1 MFRSSSGGWRF
12 FRNLFLLLPMSIFLL
27 RRPEILSLLL
37 RAMAGLLC
45 LLFFSQC
52 QTTSTTGT
60 KDKTRKSQNYKITK
74 KSNSGAYK
82 KSGFSSEKLVTPSG
96 HGMTKK
102 QYPFD
107 DQGNYRR
114 DWVRSGS
121 SSRTKSSRS
130 GYKVASTQTSNNS
143 GSTPPVLASPSK
155 YPDYVGNTAPTRSQ
169 PSAPVP
175 APKPAPKP
183 STRYHKVASGDTL
196 YSLSRKYR
204 VSVSALQK
212 TNGLSGNLI
221 RTGQSL
227 RIP

>member
-1 MFRSSSGGWRF
+1 
-12 FRNLFLLLPMSIFLL
+12 MSIFLL

-45 LLFFSQC
+45 LMFFSQC
-52 QTTSTTGT
+52 QTTSTSGT
-60 KDKTRKSQNYKITK
+60 KGKTRKSQSYKITK

-82 KSGFSSEKLVTPSG
+82 KSGFSSEKLATPSG

-143 GSTPPVLASPSK
+143 GSTPPAPASPSK
-155 YPDYVGNTAPTRSQ
+155 YPDYVGNTAPTHSQ
-169 PSAPVP
+169 PTAPVP
-175 APKPAPKP
+175 APKPSA
-183 STRYHKVASGDTL
+183 RYHKVASGDTL